1 MNISSSP
8 NIATIAQTQDTPA
21 PSPATQDQRDLIKA
35 VKAVNAAE
43 LFGQDNQVTFLLDR
57 STRKAVVRIVN
68 KSTHEMVAQIPS
80 ETVLR
85 MAEEI
90 K

>member
-1 MNISSSP
+1 MNISSTP
-8 NIATIAQTQDTPA
+8 NVATIAQGDSSAARPV
-21 PSPATQDQRDLIKA
+21 PQDQRDLIHA
-35 VKAVNAAE
+35 IKAVNAAE

-57 STRKAVVRIVN
+57 NTHKPVVRIVS
-68 KSTHEMVAQIPS
+68 KSTREVVAQIPTES
-80 ETVLR
+80 VLR